1 MKKIVSVLTF
11 VFIATNVFAQQKEVS
26 VSSEIKKVTVF
37 LNGAYETREANVNL
51 SAGSNLIKLTD
62 ITANLDV
69 NSIQIS
75 GNKNF
80 TIVSV
85 NHQYN
90 YLAEP
95 KKSKRFK
102 EVKDSLDDVT
112 LKLNIR
118 RSMRMVYTEEKNLLL
133 ANKSMGGAQKGVVVE
148 DVMEMAE
155 YFRKHLKDIE
165 LKLIDI
171 QLEEQELAKEQQKL
185 QNQLNQLSGQTHRN
199 TSEIVVN
206 ITSKT
211 TSSAKLQITYHV
223 YNAGWIPFYD
233 IRSNSLGAAVELNYK
248 AHVRQNTGYDWNN
261 VDITLSTGNPSI
273 NNNRPT
279 VHPWILQYYQPSY
292 GYEKK
297 AARAIPTAQ
306 TDKEDDLIFRG
317 SRSDDVYIIVDGV
330 KIKNSESLAN
340 YSQVVEAGVNTEF
353 KISVPYSVAADGS
366 ASTIEIQ
373 NHQLQ
378 SGYKYYAAP
387 KYSNNA
393 FLLADITGWDNLSL
407 LPGESSIFFEG
418 TYVGKSFIDPNTT
431 EDTLQLSLGVDK
443 AIVVERKKLNEQC
456 KKVTMSSSRKTT
468 TAFEISVRNT
478 KNKEIEMVVEDQIPI
493 SRLKEIEVS
502 LDSKT
507 GNPEYNAETG
517 ILKWRMKVA
526 PGETVKVQFTYSVKH
541 PKDKVISNL

>member
-199 TSEIVVN
+199 TSEIAVN

-211 TSSAKLQITYHV
+211 TTSAKLQITYHV

-273 NNNRPT
+273 NNNKPT
-279 VHPWILQYYQPSY
+279 VHPWILQYYQQTHYRNTQGKNLESF
-292 GYEKK
+292 EVKQDRKK
-297 AARAIPTAQ
+297 
-306 TDKEDDLIFRG
+306 
-317 SRSDDVYIIVDGV
+317 SDAPATYDAEVYT
-330 KIKNSESLAN
+330 ESTTLADF
-340 YSQVVEAGVNTEF
+340 SQVVEAGVNTEF

>member
-1 MKKIVSVLTF
+1 MKKIVSILTF
-11 VFIATNVFAQQKEVS
+11 ALLATNVVAQQKEVA
-26 VSSEIKKVTVF
+26 VSSDIKKVTVF

-51 SAGSNLIKLTD
+51 SAGSNLVKLTD

-171 QLEEQELAKEQQKL
+171 QLEEQELAREQQKL

-206 ITSKT
+206 ISSKT
-211 TSSAKLQITYHV
+211 ATSAKLQITYHV

-233 IRSNSLGAAVELNYK
+233 IRSNNLGSAVELNYK

-261 VDITLSTGNPSI
+261 VDITLSTGNPSV
-273 NNNRPT
+273 NNNKPVVR
-279 VHPWILQYYQPSY
+279 PWILQYYDASNRAGNYLKAPPVPSQLN
-292 GYEKK
+292 EVQVKQDKK
-297 AARAIPTAQ
+297 GKAR
-306 TDKEDDLIFRG
+306 EDDFE
-317 SRSDDVYIIVDGV
+317 V
-330 KIKNSESLAN
+330 ESTSIAN
-340 YSQVVEAGVNTEF
+340 FTQVTEAGVNTEF
-353 KISVPYSVAADGS
+353 KISVPYSVASDGS

-373 NHQLQ
+373 NHQLP

-387 KYSNNA
+387 KYTNNA
-393 FLLADITGWDNLSL
+393 FLLADVTGWDNLNL

-443 AIVVERKKLNEQC
+443 GIVVERKKVNEQC
-456 KKVTMSSSRKTT
+456 KKVTIGSSRKTT
-468 TAFEISVRNT
+468 TAYEISVRNT
-478 KNKEIEMVVEDQIPI
+478 KNKEIEMVIEDQIPI
-493 SRLKEIEVS
+493 SRLKEIEVN

-517 ILKWRMKVA
+517 VLKWRTKVG
-526 PGETVKVQFTYSVKH
+526 PGETVKFNFTYSVKH

>member
-1 MKKIVSVLTF
+1 MKKIVSILTF
-11 VFIATNVFAQQKEVS
+11 ALLATNVVAQQKEVA
-26 VSSEIKKVTVF
+26 VSSDIKKVTVF

-51 SAGSNLIKLTD
+51 SAGSNLVKLTD

-171 QLEEQELAKEQQKL
+171 QLEEQELAREQQKL

-206 ITSKT
+206 ISSKT
-211 TSSAKLQITYHV
+211 ATSAKLQITYHV

-233 IRSNSLGAAVELNYK
+233 IRSNNLGSAVELNYK

-261 VDITLSTGNPSI
+261 VDITLSTGNPTV
-273 NNNRPT
+273 NNNKPVVR
-279 VHPWILQYYQPSY
+279 PWILQYYQPQTVNIK
-292 GYEKK
+292 G
-297 AARAIPTAQ
+297 ARKSEQ
-306 TDKEDDLIFRG
+306 EY
-317 SRSDDVYIIVDGV
+317 YIDGV
-330 KIKNSESLAN
+330 AAQMPAREDVVIATYSDKNSKSLADTI
-340 YSQVVEAGVNTEF
+340 QVVQAGVNTEF
-353 KISVPYSVAADGS
+353 KISVPYSVASDGS

-373 NHQLQ
+373 NHQLP

-387 KYSNNA
+387 KYTNNA
-393 FLLADITGWDNLSL
+393 FLLADVTGWDNLNL

-443 AIVVERKKLNEQC
+443 GIVVERKKVNEQC
-456 KKVTMSSSRKTT
+456 KKVTIGSSRKTT
-468 TAFEISVRNT
+468 TAYEISVRNT
-478 KNKEIEMVVEDQIPI
+478 KNKEIEMVIEDQIPI
-493 SRLKEIEVS
+493 SRLKEIEVN

-517 ILKWRMKVA
+517 VLKWRTKVG
-526 PGETVKVQFTYSVKH
+526 PGETVKFNFTYSVKH

>member
-1 MKKIVSVLTF
+1 MKKIVSALTF
-11 VFIATNVFAQQKEVS
+11 VLIATNVFAQQKEVV

-171 QLEEQELAKEQQKL
+171 QLEEQEFVKEQQKL

-199 TSEIVVN
+199 TSEIAVN

-233 IRSNSLGAAVELNYK
+233 IRSNNLGAAVELNYK

-261 VDITLSTGNPSI
+261 IDITLSTGNPSV
-273 NNNRPT
+273 NNNKPT
-279 VHPWILQYYQPSY
+279 VHPWILQYYQPQNKINYGGAPASY
-292 GYEKK
+292 SEKQLQEV
-297 AARAIPTAQ
+297 PGVSQ
-306 TDKEDDLIFRG
+306 DKKRKREDDFE
-317 SRSDDVYIIVDGV
+317 V
-330 KIKNSESLAN
+330 ESTSIAN
-340 YSQVVEAGVNTEF
+340 FTQMVEAGVNTEF
-353 KISVPYSVAADGS
+353 KISVPYSVSTDGS

-387 KYSNNA
+387 KYSNSA
-393 FLLADITGWDNLSL
+393 FLLADITGWDNLNL

-418 TYVGKSFIDPNTT
+418 TYVGKSYIDPNITQ
-431 EDTLQLSLGVDK
+431 DTLQVSLGVDK

-468 TAFEISVRNT
+468 IALEISVRNT

-502 LDSKT
+502 LDNKT